1 MCAQA
6 RSSLDDGRTSPI
18 RALHSLTHAQADAVE
33 ALLPRLPGPWSA
45 ERHEGYDG
53 HLSLVIAPE
62 AGDVA
67 GASLVVHRDQ
77 HGLRL
82 DATRWDG
89 WQPVG
94 CYDAMAALLAGV
106 LAAAGAEVGSAG

>member
-6 RSSLDDGRTSPI
+6 RRDLDDGRISPI

-33 ALLPRLPGPWSA
+33 ALLPLLPGAWSA

-53 HLSLVIAPE
+53 HLSLMIAPE
-62 AGDVA
+62 AGDA
-67 GASLVVHRDQ
+67 AAASLVVHRDE

-89 WQPVG
+89 WERVG
-94 CYDAMAALLAGV
+94 RYDRLEALLDAILAITRAGHQ
-106 LAAAGAEVGSAG
+106 ATG